1 MNRMPDKPGR
11 IRQEPAPL
19 DLAVPPPYAF
29 TANTT
34 VKTG

>member
-19 DLAVPPPYAF
+19 DLAVPPYAF

>member
-1 MNRMPDKPGR
+1 MFDKPGHLR
-11 IRQEPAPL
+11 RGLAPL
-19 DLAVPPPYAF
+19 NLAVLPYAF

>member
-1 MNRMPDKPGR
+1 MFDKPGH
-11 IRQEPAPL
+11 IRQGPAPL
-19 DLAVPPPYAF
+19 NLAVPPYAF